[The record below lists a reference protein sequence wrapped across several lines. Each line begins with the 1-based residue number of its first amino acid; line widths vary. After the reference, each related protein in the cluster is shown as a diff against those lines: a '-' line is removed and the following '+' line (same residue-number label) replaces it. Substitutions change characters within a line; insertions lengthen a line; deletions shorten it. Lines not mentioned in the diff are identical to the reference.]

1 MNLPPKAALAPLFIR
16 RSFNFKAGFRGSM
29 RKIPFGRILTFTPL
43 REREQQP
50 GKAVLANTLASI
62 SATRHLSERWVLL
75 PLPGGEGRGEEKARN
90 EPVCFCT

>member
-1 MNLPPKAALAPLFIR
+1 MNLPPKAPLFIR

-29 RKIPFGRILTFTPL
+29 REIPFGRILTLTPL

-50 GKAVLANTLASI
+50 NVFGLADSLGSI

-75 PLPGGEGRGEEKARN
+75 PLPGGEGRAEGKARN
-90 EPVCFCT
+90 EPVCFRT